1 MATRKGRRLEELQ
14 PGEGRRRNRSST
26 AGTALP
32 YNAWTGG
39 GGAGAAGD
47 DVMPDR
53 NTQWSIGT
61 IIVVELALT
70 AQMSSLRSEMNQR
83 FAQLEAEMNQRFAQL
98 DSEMNQR
105 FAEVNRRLDAF
116 DQRLRAVE
124 VAFAKV
130 VQRLETIERIV
141 LPDGGGGTANLE
153 PSPDQ

>member
-1 MATRKGRRLEELQ
+1 
-14 PGEGRRRNRSST
+14 
-26 AGTALP
+26 
-32 YNAWTGG
+32 
-39 GGAGAAGD
+39 
-47 DVMPDR
+47 MPDR

-61 IIVVELALT
+61 IIVVGLALT
-70 AQMSSLRSEMNQR
+70 AQMSSLRSEMNQRFAEVNQR

-130 VQRLETIERIV
+130 DQRLETIERIV

>member
-1 MATRKGRRLEELQ
+1 MLGQAAAEL
-14 PGEGRRRNRSST
+14 
-26 AGTALP
+26 
-32 YNAWTGG
+32 
-39 GGAGAAGD
+39 GAAGD
-47 DVMPDR
+47 DMMPDR

-61 IIVVELALT
+61 IIVVGLALT
-70 AQMSSLRSEMNQR
+70 AQMSSLRSEMNQRFSEVNQRFAQLEAEMNQR

-130 VQRLETIERIV
+130 DQRLETIERIV

-153 PSPDQ
+153 PGADR